1 MFKYLSSSLN
11 QWLLATWT
19 LGTLLLDL
27 FIIRINGQTFIMK
40 VPVYEV
46 FQASFM
52 EDMLAVCDL
61 YIYVDSKLDGAY
73 WALPI

>member
-27 FIIRINGQTFIMK
+27 FIIRINGETFIMK
-40 VPVYEV
+40 VPVDEV
-46 FQASFM
+46 FQASFV
-52 EDMLAVCDL
+52 EDMLATGDF
-61 YIYVDSKLDGAY
+61 YIYVVSELDGAY
-73 WALPI
+73 WTLAI